1 MPNPA
6 RILVIDDDPDIRTM
20 LVDLLSSQSTIVT
33 ESNAIDAIPPLDWE
47 PFDLLIIDLN
57 MPDLI
62 GEDAIEL
69 IRARPAG
76 ANLPI
81 IVISA
86 DPLVHQRMAGAD
98 VQAILPKPFTSAQ
111 LQRQVKELLAHPS
124 RGRQLPTNQ

>member
-1 MPNPA
+1 MSNPA

-62 GEDAIEL
+62 GEDAIQL

-76 ANLPI
+76 ADLPI

-86 DPLVHQRMAGAD
+86 DPLVHERMAGAD
-98 VQAILPKPFTSAQ
+98 VQAVLPKPFTSSD
-111 LQRQVKELLAHPS
+111 LQRTVRELLTHNG
-124 RGRQLPTNQ
+124 RGRQLSTPS

>member
-1 MPNPA
+1 MSNPA

-62 GEDAIEL
+62 GEDAIQL

-76 ANLPI
+76 AELPI

-86 DPLVHQRMAGAD
+86 AQAD
-98 VQAILPKPFTSAQ
+98 EVARSWEQIARASNNT
-111 LQRQVKELLAHPS
+111 
-124 RGRQLPTNQ
+124 T